1 MTNVCSSPL
10 SISKKNKAIVY
21 KKYINILSHR
31 HPQLK
36 RLLQVVGPLEY
47 KLPVWDT
54 IEDAVLYAVIGQMLS
69 NKASSSIISRLLSD
83 FDSSSA
89 VINWAEQNSERPG
102 PLKGI
107 SQRKRRALREWCRYA
122 KTDGAEW
129 KNWDTMPLA
138 EYQREISSI
147 WGFGR
152 WSADMI
158 AIFYLGRMDV
168 WPETD
173 KGIQKACKIV
183 FNTNNMRTVT
193 KYIQGCETIAA
204 VYLWELLNRGLE
216 QKFRTE

>member
-1 MTNVCSSPL
+1 MTTVRSSQL
-10 SISKKNKAIVY
+10 STPRKNKTKGY
-21 KKYINILSHR
+21 NKYINILSSR
-31 HPQLK
+31 HSQFK
-36 RLLQVVGPLEY
+36 RLLQVVGPLGY
-47 KLPVWDT
+47 KLPVWNSL
-54 IEDAVLYAVIGQMLS
+54 EDAVLYAVIGQMLS

-83 FDSSSA
+83 FGSSSA
-89 VINWAEQNSERPG
+89 VIRWAEKNSKKTG

-107 SQRKRRALREWCRYA
+107 SQRKRRALREWFSYA
-122 KTDGAEW
+122 KTDRAEW

-173 KGIQKACKIV
+173 KGIQKACRIV
-183 FNTNNMRTVT
+183 FNTDNTRAVK
-193 KYIQGCETIAA
+193 KYIRGCETIAA

-216 QKFRTE
+216 QKFKAN

>member
-10 SISKKNKAIVY
+10 AISKKTKTPAY
-21 KKYINILSHR
+21 KKYINILSRR
-31 HPQLK
+31 HPRLK

-47 KLPVWDT
+47 TLPVWNS

-83 FDSSSA
+83 FGSSSE
-89 VINWAEQNSERPG
+89 VINWAEKNSEKPG
-102 PLKGI
+102 PLKGM
-107 SQRKRRALREWCRYA
+107 SQRKRRALREWLRYA

-173 KGIQKACKIV
+173 KGIQKACRIV
-183 FNTNNMRTVT
+183 FNTNNIRAVT